1 MENVVCGVP
10 QGFILGPLLFL
21 LYFNDFEEHLQH
33 VNVLNFAED
42 TVIYLAAKSKSEVV
56 SRLNEDLENMRKFFS
71 ANQLVINLK
80 KGKTE
85 SMLFGTSQKL
95 AKCGKELNLQYDGVY
110 VQQTDTYNY
119 LGTVLDSTLSLKDN
133 FDKIYK
139 KCMAKLRLL
148 SSISKQIDSVAKV
161 KVYKGMILP
170 CLTFNCTVNLNL
182 TATQEKKLQSIDRLT
197 TNVLGK
203 EQTKSK
209 NEILKHSVLLVRKC
223 LDEMVCENFK
233 NKFEKLSHQQTTRNN
248 RKYLS

>member
-1 MENVVCGVP
+1 MVVFGHALLATTRHKLDGV
-10 QGFILGPLLFL
+10 
-21 LYFNDFEEHLQH
+21 D
-33 VNVLNFAED
+33 
-42 TVIYLAAKSKSEVV
+42 
-56 SRLNEDLENMRKFFS
+56 
-71 ANQLVINLK
+71 
-80 KGKTE
+80 
-85 SMLFGTSQKL
+85 
-95 AKCGKELNLQYDGVY
+95 DGVY
-110 VQQTDTYNY
+110 IQQTDTYNY

-148 SSISKQIDSVAKV
+148 RSISKNIDSVAKV

-197 TNVLGK
+197 TNVLCK

-233 NKFEKLSHQQTTRNN
+233 NYFEKLSHQQTTRNTRISLKIPVVKLKYAKSGFFSMGTTIYN
-248 RKYLS
+248 ALPIDTDLRKIFLISGTMF

>member
-1 MENVVCGVP
+1 M
-10 QGFILGPLLFL
+10 
-21 LYFNDFEEHLQH
+21 
-33 VNVLNFAED
+33 
-42 TVIYLAAKSKSEVV
+42 
-56 SRLNEDLENMRKFFS
+56 NEDLENMRKFFS

-95 AKCGKELNLQYDGVY
+95 AKCGKELNLQYDRVY
-110 VQQTDTYNY
+110 IQQTDTYNY
-119 LGTVLDSTLSLKDN
+119 LGSVLDSTLSLKDN

-148 SSISKQIDSVAKV
+148 RSISKQIDSVAKV

-203 EQTKSK
+203 KQTKSK

-223 LDEMVCENFK
+223 LNEMVCENFK
-233 NKFEKLSHQQTTRNN
+233 SYFEKLSHQQTTRNN
-248 RKYLS
+248 RISLKIPVVKLKYAKSGFFSMGTAIYNALPIDTRSKENFPDFRNNVLNFYNIN